1 MTGQEVAPVP
11 GVRKRPP
18 SQADVAALA
27 GVSAQTVSRVAN
39 GLTNVDEQTRER
51 VLTAMRILGYHRN
64 SAARA
69 LTLGR
74 FHMLGVIS
82 FDLSAHGNARTLAAI
97 SQAAQ
102 AAGYAVNIAAVQ
114 KQTEDAVQEAFSQL
128 TGQAVDGV
136 VVIEAQILDRQGLHL
151 TAGVPVVVADGD
163 PEHPFAS
170 VDNNQ
175 AAGAS
180 DATRHLLD
188 LGHRSVWHVGGPQD
202 SYSARHR
209 AAAWH
214 STLKE
219 AGAVVPPLQLGDWT
233 ADSGYRL
240 GRELAARADV
250 TAVFAA
256 NDHMA
261 LGVMRA
267 MHEAGRSIPG
277 DVSVVGFDDVP
288 ESAFYLPPLTTVHQD
303 FEEIGRQCVS
313 LLLEQIHGTAN
324 SVKRLV
330 SVPPRLVVRQ
340 STGPARPT

>member
-313 LLLEQIHGTAN
+313 LLLEQIHGTAD